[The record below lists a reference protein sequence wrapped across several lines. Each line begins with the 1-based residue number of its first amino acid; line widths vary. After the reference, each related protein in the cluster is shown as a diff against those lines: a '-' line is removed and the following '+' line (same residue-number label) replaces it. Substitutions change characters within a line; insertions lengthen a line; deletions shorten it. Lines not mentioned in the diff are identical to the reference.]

1 MFVLSHLRIDFA
13 SMSIYRNIAISLLR
27 WIASDEI
34 EVRSVPASLENALEL
49 ERDHHRHVIGRPV
62 PAPALAQD

>member
-1 MFVLSHLRIDFA
+1 MLVLAHFRIDVA

-34 EVRSVPASLENALEL
+34 EYAIHRQRNANRCPLRWKML
-49 ERDHHRHVIGRPV
+49 
-62 PAPALAQD
+62 